1 MTQDK
6 LEKYIEANVKRVHG
20 RKNKKIIKTWIMV
33 VNHTANLCWDLMD
46 SLTNLAYD
54 EIDTNDE
61 FVTALLP
68 WILKRTNE
76 FRESLVLYETH
87 PMFHGYKKHV
97 LDESISNF
105 LEQFSDYLS
114 LLSQHDASKEAKD
127 IYDNVCAIVDEAVQN
142 TIKAAEEKY
151 SAEEYEDENEE
162 DDSSNVSAKFLNLSG
177 DKRFNIHMKAYN
189 KIRMDLRMKLTT
201 LIMSIGRL
209 HQIVIGDLTEII
221 SGRDIW
227 RDYKKSINR
236 YNDISR
242 IEEVKFLNPE
252 SFKKVGGINVVV
264 ERSRNERNGLRKD
277 I

>member
-20 RKNKKIIKTWIMV
+20 RKNKEIITTWIMV

-76 FRESLVLYETH
+76 FRESLVLYQAH
-87 PMFHGYKKHV
+87 PMFHMYKKHV
-97 LDESISNF
+97 LDESISDF

-114 LLSQHDASKEAKD
+114 LLSQHDASKESKD
-127 IYDNVCAIVDEAVQN
+127 IYDAVCSIVDEAVRN

-151 SAEEYEDENEE
+151 NAEEYEDENEE
-162 DDSSNVSAKFLNLSG
+162 DDSQNVSARFLNLSG
-177 DKRFNIHMKAYN
+177 DKRFSVHMRAYN

-221 SGRDIW
+221 AGRDIW

-242 IEEVKFLNPE
+242 IKEIKFLNPE

-264 ERSRNERNGLRKD
+264 ERSRNERNGVRKD